1 MMRDRRTDLKN
12 KRVTVMGLGALGGGV
27 GVARYLAEHGAH
39 VTVTDGK
46 DEAALAGSVAA
57 LADLPITFH
66 LGGHVDRDFT
76 DTDMVVRNP
85 GVPRTSPY
93 LRAARDAGVPVEME
107 MTLFFRACEAPILG
121 ITGTKGK
128 TTVSTLCGGMLGAW
142 RPETVLAGNM
152 GVSALAALP
161 SITPSTPVVIELSS
175 WQLEALD
182 EHGLGPHVAILT
194 NISEDH
200 LDQYDGFADYAQ
212 TKRTIGHHLGIAD
225 AIVYNHDQGETRR
238 IAVETDARLVPFG
251 LVDAGEDGAW
261 LAGDR
266 IIWRW
271 QGDQQSWPRPGQL
284 ALAGDHG
291 AANALAAVAAA
302 SIYGADPDGIAAGL
316 ETFAGV
322 PNRIEAVAEIDGVT
336 YINDTSATAPAATVA
351 NLAVLAERFA
361 HVHVIAG
368 GSDKQTDLAPLATAF
383 AQHGAHVTLLDGTA
397 TTNLRHLLDAA
408 TVTYNGPL
416 QRMDEAVQIASAAA
430 KPGDVV
436 VLSPGCAS
444 FGLFR
449 NEFDRGEQF
458 RAAVGTLAA
467 HRARGT
473 QE

>member
-1 MMRDRRTDLKN
+1 MSAQQTELKG

-27 GVARYLAEHGAH
+27 GVARYLAEQGAQ

-46 DEAALAGSVAA
+46 DETGLADSVAA
-57 LADLPITFH
+57 LAGLPITFH
-66 LGGHVDRDFT
+66 LGGHDERDFT

-93 LRAARDAGVPVEME
+93 LRAAREAGVPIEME
-107 MTLFFRACEAPILG
+107 MSLFFRACPAPILG

-128 TTVSTLCGGMLGAW
+128 TTVSTLCAAMLRAW
-142 RPETVLAGNM
+142 RPDTVLAGNM

-161 SITPSTPVVIELSS
+161 SITPTTPVVIELSS

-182 EHGLGPHVAILT
+182 EHSLGPHVAVLT

-212 TKRTIGHHLGIAD
+212 TKRTIGHHLGTAD
-225 AIVYNHDQGETRR
+225 AIVFNHDHAETRR
-238 IAVETDARLVPFG
+238 IATETVARQVPFG
-251 LVDAGEDGAW
+251 LTDTGDDGAW
-261 LAGDR
+261 LGGDR
-266 IIWRW
+266 LIWRW
-271 QGDQQSWPRPGQL
+271 HEDEHTWPRPDQL

-302 SIYGADPDGIAAGL
+302 SIYGADEDAIDAGL
-316 ETFAGV
+316 TTFAGV
-322 PNRIEAVAEIDGVT
+322 ANRIETVATVDGVT

-351 NLAVLAERFA
+351 NVAVLAERFA
-361 HVHVIAG
+361 HVHIIAG
-368 GSDKQTDLAPLATAF
+368 GSDKQTDLGPLATAF
-383 AQHGAHVTLLDGTA
+383 AQHRARVTLLDGTA
-397 TTNLRHLLDAA
+397 TVRLRQLLDAA
-408 TVTYNGPL
+408 DVAYNGPL
-416 QRMDEAVQIASAAA
+416 RRMEEAVQIASAAA

-458 RAAVGTLAA
+458 RAAVQALAEQ
-467 HRARGT
+467 RAQVT
-473 QE
+473 QR